1 MQLSKAKWNE
11 TSSEVGA
18 PCSTSSQF
26 PFLWVRLRLSQEKA
40 KSATRRSL
48 RHEPDWGAGWYWDM
62 HSMKSKCFQP
72 QCMSLPFTFLD
83 RGLEN
88 ECRFSLCARVFY
100 RVMPYITVHATLILR
115 KVLSASRL
123 RSVRAGTVSNASVT
137 SSTRRRAGCRV
148 GVRGCSRW
156 GLGGGCWRWWKNASA
171 RACSLP
177 LPLRVAGKPWPAPCG
192 GGAQHRAE
200 VPLPTSQ
207 RRDLGKVTESLRA
220 PSVPGDN
227 NSNYLRGLLWGLN
240 VRIKA
245 FKAVLGT
252 W

>member
-1 MQLSKAKWNE
+1 
-11 TSSEVGA
+11 
-18 PCSTSSQF
+18 
-26 PFLWVRLRLSQEKA
+26 
-40 KSATRRSL
+40 
-48 RHEPDWGAGWYWDM
+48 M

-171 RACSLP
+171 RVLVLSRCLCGWLGNPGRPRAVAEHSTEQKCLYQLP
-177 LPLRVAGKPWPAPCG
+177 SAETWGKLRNLCEPHLFPVIIIAT
-192 GGAQHRAE
+192 
-200 VPLPTSQ
+200 TSEGCCE
-207 RRDLGKVTESLRA
+207 D
-220 PSVPGDN
+220 
-227 NSNYLRGLLWGLN
+227 
-240 VRIKA
+240 
-245 FKAVLGT
+245 
-252 W
+252 